1 MCSQGS
7 SNPSSLLRPT
17 ASTSEHGY
25 TPSAAPTQP
34 VADLHGLGR
43 LVSPVSPGLHTSPQL
58 AGLIQMS
65 VCCMESL
72 GGNLRHKLWVEILTV
87 SLVPWFSPCLTCTFH
102 RGCLCIAYRISPR
115 DCCFV
120 TFCTIVLAGFVLHAV
135 LKKIFHTILCLF
147 FPNMFIPSLTKSRV
161 LQLLVSCCT

>member
-1 MCSQGS
+1 
-7 SNPSSLLRPT
+7 
-17 ASTSEHGY
+17 
-25 TPSAAPTQP
+25 
-34 VADLHGLGR
+34 
-43 LVSPVSPGLHTSPQL
+43 
-58 AGLIQMS
+58 
-65 VCCMESL
+65 MESL

-135 LKKIFHTILCLF
+135 LKKNFHTILCLF
-147 FPNMFIPSLTKSRV
+147 FSKYVYSFPYKVQSSAAPRELLHVNTDCPLQPSVMCLAHGVTCAAALVNGHNKRRFTEKE
-161 LQLLVSCCT
+161 QL